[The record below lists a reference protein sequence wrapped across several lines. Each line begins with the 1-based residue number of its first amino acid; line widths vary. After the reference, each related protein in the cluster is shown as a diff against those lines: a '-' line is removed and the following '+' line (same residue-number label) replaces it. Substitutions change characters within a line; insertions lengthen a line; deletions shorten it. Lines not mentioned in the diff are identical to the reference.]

1 MGAAVSWRLGRRPAL
16 DGIRGTAVALVVVA
30 HASVP
35 SSPAHFLGAAGVTS
49 FFTLSGFLI
58 TALLLAEHDR
68 TGSIDLRAFVVR
80 RARRLMPA
88 LLVLLAVV
96 GLLGLLIP
104 RFVHP
109 VVYLGALTYTGNW
122 VAVAT
127 GGVYD
132 PLGHTWSL
140 AVEEQFYLVW
150 PLVFLAVNCLP
161 ARWQPRALIAAV
173 VGTALLPLA
182 FKGAGMWL
190 HTYYGSDT
198 RAMPLL
204 VGCLLAWLIHRS
216 RPAPSLPSVAALSLA
231 LPPLLAATMSTPA
244 RTYLLPQVVAV
255 LTATAIWAATRGP
268 GLGWLEWPPLVLLG
282 RRSYGLYLWHFP
294 ALYTAGLWLGPL
306 ATAMVAIPAALALTA
321 ASWRFVEQPALAG
334 ARTSQHRTVGAAGWR
349 GEHRGAPRPGAPLDR
364 RGSVGDEAGGPDGG
378 GGGGADTGQ

>member
-1 MGAAVSWRLGRRPAL
+1 MSADVSWRLGRRPAL
-16 DGIRGTAVALVVVA
+16 DGIRGTAIALVVVA

-35 SSPAHFLGAAGVTS
+35 SSPAHFVGAAGVTS

-58 TALLLAEHDR
+58 TALLLAEHD
-68 TGSIDLRAFVVR
+68 GSGRIDLGAFFLR

-88 LLVLLAVV
+88 LLVLLVVV
-96 GLLGLLIP
+96 GALGLLIP
-104 RFVHP
+104 GFVHP
-109 VVYLGALTYTGNW
+109 VVYLGALTYSGNW

-150 PLVFLAVNCLP
+150 PLVFLAVRCLP
-161 ARWQPRALIAAV
+161 ARWQTGVLVAAV
-173 VGTALLPLA
+173 AGTALLPLA
-182 FKGAGMWL
+182 LENAGMWL

-216 RPAPSLPSVAALSLA
+216 TSAASLPWAAAVSLA
-231 LPPLLAATMSTPA
+231 LAPLLAATMSTPA

-268 GLGWLEWPPLVLLG
+268 GVAWLEWPPLVLLG

-294 ALYTAGLWLGPL
+294 ALYAAGLWLGPL
-306 ATAMVAIPAALALTA
+306 AAAAVAIPAALVRTGL
-321 ASWRFVEQPALAG
+321 SWRYVERPALAG
-334 ARTSQHRTVGAAGWR
+334 SRTSQPRTAGTDR
-349 GEHRGAPRPGAPLDR
+349 GGELLT
-364 RGSVGDEAGGPDGG
+364 AGG
-378 GGGGADTGQ
+378 ATAR